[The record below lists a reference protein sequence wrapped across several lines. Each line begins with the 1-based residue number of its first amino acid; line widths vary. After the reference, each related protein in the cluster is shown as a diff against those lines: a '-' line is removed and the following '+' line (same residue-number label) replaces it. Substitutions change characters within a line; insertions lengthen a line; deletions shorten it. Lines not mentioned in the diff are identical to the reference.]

1 MQIVEWTIW
10 GLAAFWTL
18 QWSLA
23 FRRRVGEGK
32 SFLISAATIPL
43 LWVICLIVVPV
54 LGYSLFHL
62 LWLFPLGLVIAML
75 PPFVPL
81 YVLGY
86 RGQFYGR
93 LCCIGLHVPQEL
105 IEQEARELVEDLFRS
120 LDEQGGRALRGMGR
134 VRSGRKRRMQTQQPV
149 KSML

>member
-1 MQIVEWTIW
+1 MQIAEWIIW
-10 GLAAFWTL
+10 GLAACWTL

-62 LWLFPLGLVIAML
+62 LWLFPLCCVLRIL
-75 PPFVPL
+75 PPLFPL
-81 YVLGY
+81 FLLHYPGLL
-86 RGQFYGR
+86 YGR
-93 LCCIGLHVPQEL
+93 LCCIGLQVPEGLSHSL
-105 IEQEARELVEDLFRS
+105 INFVARQSSS
-120 LDEQGGRALRGMGR
+120 L
-134 VRSGRKRRMQTQQPV
+134 
-149 KSML
+149 